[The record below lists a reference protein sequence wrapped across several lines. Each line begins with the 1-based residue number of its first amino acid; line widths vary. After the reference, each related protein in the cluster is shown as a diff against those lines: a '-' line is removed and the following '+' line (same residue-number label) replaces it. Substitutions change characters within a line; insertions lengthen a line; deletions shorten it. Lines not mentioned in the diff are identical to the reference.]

1 MAEIICEPKN
11 LISSET
17 CADRGGW
24 YIGFYAKYSEI
35 DWADMASDALFFD
48 QTNQEILGFTMVG
61 GATWKKI
68 EPRKRGATYNFN
80 YTSATGFYECN
91 AACIFDSKD
100 RDRRNN
106 LQYAIQCCDLV
117 VVLFGNNGKKRV
129 IGVDWNGVEF
139 SRPVDNFRI
148 SQHNDQGG
156 DLGTSTST
164 DDLAWQ
170 GNQLFAPLFA
180 DVARSIFPS

>member
-1 MAEIICEPKN
+1 
-11 LISSET
+11 
-17 CADRGGW
+17 
-24 YIGFYAKYSEI
+24 
-35 DWADMASDALFFD
+35 
-48 QTNQEILGFTMVG
+48 
-61 GATWKKI
+61 
-68 EPRKRGATYNFN
+68 
-80 YTSATGFYECN
+80 
-91 AACIFDSKD
+91 
-100 RDRRNN
+100 
-106 LQYAIQCCDLV
+106 

-129 IGVDWNGVEF
+129 IGVDWNGESF

-180 DVARSIFPS
+180 DVPRSDFPS